1 MIILKN
7 DDNKETIEDNKE
19 NKSNEYYI
27 EMNNI
32 NDSSLKITNI
42 FQDNKLDELI
52 NKQNNLFE
60 KLKLQIHTCNFSET
74 LLKSID
80 TSMSSFYSTIGS
92 IVQKQLSINNSNVI
106 EAMTN
111 PLMKEINQIAE
122 AQKAMMDTI
131 LSSTTINSPFE
142 SISKSLEEAKANPYS
157 IYNWFKY
164 YDKLSEFFWI
174 MPYKMTPNEL
184 HDILSN
190 IKTEKEFDKY
200 IFKYF
205 NKTKVNL
212 LIDDIKKSIQ
222 RRQDLKLFEQIIIA
236 YNNKSYSL
244 ASMGLM
250 SIIDNMLSYY
260 LLNKGCNSRVKLFKP
275 IIKDLNRKR
284 EISDDFPF
292 IVMMINSNINL
303 LYEDIQFNE
312 RIKIKTNKKARR
324 NPVSHGK
331 SYSNK
336 KIDTIMLLNTVYYL
350 LIAKTELKEYKN
362 SLCYDRNSKEFYFP
376 DKFEKERIKK
386 KIKENINKNK
396 LVKQ

>member
-1 MIILKN
+1 MKN
-7 DDNKETIEDNKE
+7 DDNKVNIEDNNE
-19 NKSNEYYI
+19 NKSNASYI
-27 EMNNI
+27 KIKNI
-32 NDSSLKITNI
+32 HDTSLKTTNA
-42 FQDNKLDELI
+42 FQDNKLDEII
-52 NKQNNLFE
+52 NKQNNPFE
-60 KLKLQIHTCNFSET
+60 KLKLQIPTYNFSEN

-80 TSMSSFYSTIGS
+80 SSMSSFCSTIGS
-92 IVQKQLSINNSNVI
+92 IVQKQLSIINSNVI

-111 PLMKEINQIAE
+111 PLMKVINQIAE
-122 AQKAMMDTI
+122 SQKAMMDVI
-131 LSSTTINSPFE
+131 MSSITVNPLFE
-142 SISKSLEEAKANPYS
+142 SLSKSLEEAKANPYS
-157 IYNWFKY
+157 IYNWFEY

-174 MPYKMTPNEL
+174 MPYKMTPDEL

-212 LIDDIKKSIQ
+212 LIDDIKKSIE
-222 RRQDLKLFEQIIIA
+222 RKQDLKLFEQIIIA
-236 YNNKSYSL
+236 YNNKSYAL

-250 SIIDNMLSYY
+250 SIIDNLLSYY
-260 LLNKGCNSRVKLFKP
+260 LLNKGCTSRVKLFEP

-284 EISDDFPF
+284 EINDDFPF

-303 LYEDIQFNE
+303 LYEDIEFNE
-312 RIKIKTNKKARR
+312 KINIKTNKKARR

-362 SLCYDRNSKEFYFP
+362 SLCYDRTKKKFYFP
-376 DKFEKERIKK
+376 DRAEKEKIKK
-386 KIKENINKNK
+386 KIKENINNKKK
-396 LVKQ
+396 LVKK